1 MNVKLSLR
9 RTILSICFIACVGS
23 IASPLNS
30 SAQDSTQ
37 PSVGH
42 QAVEAV
48 LKQVSVDPTALV
60 PKTGKFLSTSGSWSI
75 AKDPPA
81 SCPQGSQCVTVFYKV
96 PDDDVICEWVVDL
109 SPNHGDMILDQNE
122 DASHYMI
129 RKLSLDQAEAQVLSR
144 KQPVY
149 PPIAIAAAVKGE
161 VVVRVFVA
169 TTGIPTTVRATSGP
183 AMLQGAAIEAARGWT
198 FKPLMAGNRPIGFQ
212 TDIIFDFATAG
223 VGRADVKSK
232 P

>member
-1 MNVKLSLR
+1 
-9 RTILSICFIACVGS
+9 
-23 IASPLNS
+23 
-30 SAQDSTQ
+30 
-37 PSVGH
+37 
-42 QAVEAV
+42 
-48 LKQVSVDPTALV
+48 
-60 PKTGKFLSTSGSWSI
+60 
-75 AKDPPA
+75 
-81 SCPQGSQCVTVFYKV
+81 
-96 PDDDVICEWVVDL
+96 
-109 SPNHGDMILDQNE
+109 
-122 DASHYMI
+122 MI

-169 TTGIPTTVRATSGP
+169 TTGIPATVKVASGP

-198 FKPLMAGNRPIGFQ
+198 FKPLMAGTRPIGFQ

-223 VGRADVKSK
+223 VGRGGVKSK